1 MKRGYNKM
9 DYENL
14 VRKFLKEKQSI
25 GLSKE
30 SLYYYERNLDLF
42 IKFLD
47 NNTIE
52 DNTFYDYQLWL
63 SASHN
68 IKKIS
73 IQTYA
78 RATKVFLRWLVKN
91 NYIDIDLK
99 KIQLLKAERGII
111 FPLQNQEISLLLNSF
126 GSDVLGERNKLIC
139 MLMLDCGLRRGEI
152 PKIKKSDIY
161 YDSNSILIHGKGSK
175 ERMVTFGNTVME
187 QMHLY
192 DTKNCENSTEYFFTT
207 IKNTPLTKNAIK
219 IMFTKLQKITGLE
232 RIYPH
237 LLRHTFATNYLLDGG
252 NLETLRIIMGHNS
265 ISTTQKY
272 LHIAEQIK
280 ILQQKHLSHLDIMYN
295 QDIKTVDTL
304 NLILNGIANIQAKIT
319 D

>member
-1 MKRGYNKM
+1 MK
-9 DYENL
+9 YENL
-14 VRKFLKEKQSI
+14 VGEFLQEKQSI
-25 GLSKE
+25 GLSSE
-30 SLYYYERNLDLF
+30 SIYYYKRNLNLF
-42 IKFLD
+42 IQFLG
-47 NNTIE
+47 NNPIE
-52 DNTFYDYQLWL
+52 NSTFYNYQLWL
-63 SASHN
+63 SNNHN

-99 KIQLLKAERGII
+99 KIQLLKAERGVI
-111 FPLQNQEISLLLNSF
+111 FPLQNQEISLLLNCF
-126 GSDVLGERNKLIC
+126 GSDILGERNKLIC

-152 PKIKKSDIY
+152 PKIKKTDIY

-175 ERMVTFGNTVME
+175 ERIVTFGSTVIK

-192 DTKNCENSTEYFFTT
+192 NAKNSENSTEYFFTT
-207 IKNTPLTKNAIK
+207 IKNTPITKNAIK

-252 NLETLRIIMGHNS
+252 NLETLRIIMGHNN

-280 ILQQKHLSHLDIMYN
+280 ILRQKHISHLDIMYDN
-295 QDIKTVDTL
+295 REAKTIDTL
-304 NLILNGIANIQAKIT
+304 DLILNEISNIQAKIT